1 MGVCLAFHFNLLA
14 MFRPTC
20 RILGSTLIC
29 ILLLYWSVCP
39 QAVAG
44 DPATMPQR
52 PPPAP
57 FSAAPLVGAASA
69 LAPPLG
75 SLPRTLA
82 ALQVAQVPAAASPA
96 VVAGPPA
103 SAAAPATDA
112 SAAGAGLCSAAV
124 QQNLDLQQAWSHAW
138 HLDSQPS
145 ELKSGGKFFE
155 SLTATTLCSE
165 SLGCSTR
172 TRSVSENQGIAFL
185 CTQWVH
191 ACGFFSK

>member
-29 ILLLYWSVCP
+29 ILSLYWSVCP

-96 VVAGPPA
+96 VVRDRPPRPPPRPRTPQPPA
-103 SAAAPATDA
+103 QACVRR
-112 SAAGAGLCSAAV
+112 LCSTTWTC
-124 QQNLDLQQAWSHAW
+124 NRLGRTHGILI
-138 HLDSQPS
+138 PS

>member
-1 MGVCLAFHFNLLA
+1 MPYPWINFDLYPFTLLERVPA
-14 MFRPTC
+14 GSRGRP
-20 RILGSTLIC
+20 
-29 ILLLYWSVCP
+29 
-39 QAVAG
+39 G
-44 DPATMPQR
+44 DHA
-52 PPPAP
+52 
-57 FSAAPLVGAASA
+57 
-69 LAPPLG
+69 
-75 SLPRTLA
+75 
-82 ALQVAQVPAAASPA
+82 PAAAAGALLRGAARGRGLRPRAAPRVAAAHLGGTAGCPA

-124 QQNLDLQQAWSHAW
+124 QHNLDLQQAWSHAW

>member
-1 MGVCLAFHFNLLA
+1 MPYPWINFDLYPFTLLERVPA
-14 MFRPTC
+14 GSRGRP
-20 RILGSTLIC
+20 GDHAPAAAAGA
-29 ILLLYWSVCP
+29 LLRGAARGRGL
-39 QAVAG
+39 
-44 DPATMPQR
+44 R
-52 PPPAP
+52 PR
-57 FSAAPLVGAASA
+57 AAPRVAAA
-69 LAPPLG
+69 H
-75 SLPRTLA
+75 TLA
-82 ALQVAQVPAAASPA
+82 ALQVAQVPAAAIPA